1 MCLEQDARPQ
11 SEKYVGGGAEEQ
23 RTAVSERLL
32 AVSVEAGAPGS
43 EPVHEHLRKVEDL
56 VVEDA
61 KQEHLVSMLH
71 ACEPLN
77 HLLFEVLINAFF

>member
-11 SEKYVGGGAEEQ
+11 SEKDVGGGAEEQ

-43 EPVHEHLRKVEDL
+43 EPVHEHLRKVKDL
-56 VVEDA
+56 VVEWLQRGPSER
-61 KQEHLVSMLH
+61 KQFSFRIRVNFLD
-71 ACEPLN
+71 
-77 HLLFEVLINAFF
+77 